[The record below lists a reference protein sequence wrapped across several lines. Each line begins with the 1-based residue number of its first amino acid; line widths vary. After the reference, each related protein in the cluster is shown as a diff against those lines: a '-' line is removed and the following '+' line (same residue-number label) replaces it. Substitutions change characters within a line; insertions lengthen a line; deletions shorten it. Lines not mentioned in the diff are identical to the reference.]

1 MIQLTRI
8 VLLGSLAVFWMA
20 PEAQAQWRKLDYQ
33 YFVDIDGGYQSGSS
47 DYANQTTFS
56 LYGEDGSV
64 ESNYKIDRSGGLF
77 NFSAGLLVWNNV
89 GFAVGYSRSAA
100 TPSVEVDVSTPH
112 PLFYNQ
118 PRSNIESL
126 DLSRSTSM
134 AHFMAVYKLPLSS
147 KMELTVT
154 GGPTRL
160 SVKQPVVMNVDR
172 TEGVWPYTTLADVA
186 LATEPISKIGVGF
199 NVGADLTYMLY
210 RNYGAGVFVRYAGG
224 KIDFPVMDGLGGF
237 DVGGL
242 QVGGGLRWR
251 W

>member
-1 MIQLTRI
+1 MIQLSRI
-8 VLLGSLAVFWMA
+8 VLLGLLAVLLMA
-20 PEAQAQWRKLDYQ
+20 PEAQAQWRQLDYQ
-33 YFVDIDGGYQSGSS
+33 FFVDIDGGYQSGSS
-47 DYANQTTFS
+47 DHANQTTFS

-64 ESNYKIDRSGGLF
+64 DSNYDIDRSGGLF
-77 NFSAGLLVWNNV
+77 NFSAGLLVWNNI
-89 GFAVGYSRSAA
+89 GFAVGYSRATSA
-100 TPSVEVDVSTPH
+100 PSVEVNVTSPH

-118 PRSNIESL
+118 PRSNIESF

-134 AHFMAVYKLPLSS
+134 AHFMAVYKLPLFS
-147 KMELTVT
+147 KMELTLT

-160 SVKQPVVMNVDR
+160 SVKQPVVMSVER
-172 TEGVWPYTTLADVA
+172 IEGGWPYDTLADVA
-186 LATEPISKIGVGF
+186 LTTEPISKIGVGF
-199 NVGADLTYMLY
+199 NIGADLTYMLY

-224 KIDFPVMDGLGGF
+224 QIDFPVMGDLGGF